1 MVAAIEPTL
10 QLAEVERR
18 RSRPPSQLDAYD
30 LLLRAYGLIS
40 EFTPDSTAAALGCL
54 DQALVIDPAYA
65 PAMAM
70 AAYCHALRHFQGW
83 VQPNDGARA
92 VAFAWRAAELAPN
105 DAQVL
110 WMAAFAIWNMSDQR
124 EPVRELFN
132 RSLAINPNSAM
143 ALALGGW
150 IETMRGNQATGRA
163 MIERA
168 QRLNPR
174 DPRGWFMSGAL
185 SIWPSS
191 MKIIPKP
198 LPGRKRRW
206 CRIGALRWR
215 SGC

>member
-1 MVAAIEPTL
+1 M
-10 QLAEVERR
+10 
-18 RSRPPSQLDAYD
+18 D
-30 LLLRAYGLIS
+30 
-40 EFTPDSTAAALGCL
+40 
-54 DQALVIDPAYA
+54 
-65 PAMAM
+65 
-70 AAYCHALRHFQGW
+70 
-83 VQPNDGARA
+83 ARA
-92 VAFAWRAAELAPN
+92 VAFAWHAAELAPN

-124 EPVRELFN
+124 EPARELFN

-185 SIWPSS
+185 SISALIDENYPEAIAWSE
-191 MKIIPKP
+191 KA
-198 LPGRKRRW
+198 LVQNRRFAV
-206 CRIGALRWR
+206 ALRVLTVALVNVGER
-215 SGC
+215 DRAAEVARELLKIEPEFTVSGFLARIPFPLESLARTYAEALKAAGVPE